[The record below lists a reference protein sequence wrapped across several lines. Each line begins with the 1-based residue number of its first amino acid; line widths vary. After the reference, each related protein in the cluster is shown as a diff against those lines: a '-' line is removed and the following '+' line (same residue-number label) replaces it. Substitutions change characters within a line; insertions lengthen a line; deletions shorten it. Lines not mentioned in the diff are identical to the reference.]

1 MKSVEPPLSVRA
13 VPCSPSGS
21 SDDHSIGP
29 LIGSITPP
37 PLSAFPGPPLLRRP
51 SCKVFAFS
59 MQALQPIVVDPISP
73 GGVNSPH
80 GLILFD
86 GVCILCS
93 RACRFVSKHD
103 RSGYFRFVPIQLA
116 EGRPLAEQLGID
128 PQRPDSFA
136 FVAKG
141 QAYIKSE
148 AALRIARELPGWQ
161 WTWALH
167 LIPQVIRDEVYDLVA
182 RNRYRWFG
190 RREACVLPNSD
201 RSWPL

>member
-1 MKSVEPPLSVRA
+1 MIPPMIIQ
-13 VPCSPSGS
+13 SGHWLAHHTAPAERF
-21 SDDHSIGP
+21 DRE
-29 LIGSITPP
+29 
-37 PLSAFPGPPLLRRP
+37 GPPLLRRP

-59 MQALQPIVVDPISP
+59 MQAVQPIVVDPISP

-86 GVCILCS
+86 GVCVLCS

-161 WTWALH
+161 WTWVSPPH
-167 LIPQVIRDEVYDLVA
+167 PTGDP
-182 RNRYRWFG
+182 G
-190 RREACVLPNSD
+190 RGL
-201 RSWPL
+201 